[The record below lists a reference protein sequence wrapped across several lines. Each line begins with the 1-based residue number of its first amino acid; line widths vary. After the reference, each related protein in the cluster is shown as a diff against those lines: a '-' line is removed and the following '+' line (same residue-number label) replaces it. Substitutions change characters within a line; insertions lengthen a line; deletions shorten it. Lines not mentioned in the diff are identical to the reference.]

1 MSGRASSSEHPRPR
15 ASARAWPDRAG
26 HAQPRLRLA
35 WLLLG
40 VALGAWLAPSRAW
53 AQAPQELF
61 RQGTNALGEGKYD
74 EAIDDLEA
82 FADQG
87 AQHPDASYNRGLG
100 YVQRIRANAGRP
112 GDLGRAA
119 ASFEEALLLR
129 PDDRDAEHA
138 LELVQAEVARRDSRR
153 GKDMVTERPTLDRL
167 LVGLASER
175 TWAISAAVFALLLAV
190 GLVLRSLKSRPWQIA
205 GRVLSPVALAA
216 LLGLVPLYLGARSV
230 RLTSQPAVVIVPEVF
245 LADESGASL
254 GGEPVPE
261 AAKVEAGEKR
271 GRLVHVRSGSRAGWV
286 PLGTIYLLHQR

>member
-1 MSGRASSSEHPRPR
+1 MSARRQQGRACRPR
-15 ASARAWPDRAG
+15 RR
-26 HAQPRLRLA
+26 RRLA
-35 WLLLG
+35 WLPPAM
-40 VALGAWLAPSRAW
+40 ALVAWLAPAGAS
-53 AQAPQELF
+53 AQAPEALF
-61 RQGTNALGEGKYD
+61 RQGTDALSEGKYD
-74 EAIDDLEA
+74 EAIDDFEA
-82 FADQG
+82 LADQG

-100 YVQRIRANAGRP
+100 YVQRIRAGAARP

-129 PDDRDAEHA
+129 PDDREAEHA
-138 LELVQAEVARRDSRR
+138 LELVQAEVARRGSRR
-153 GKDMVTERPTLDRL
+153 GKDVLTERPTLDRL

-175 TWAISAAVFALLLAV
+175 TWAISAAVFAVLLSL

-205 GRVLSPVALAA
+205 GRVLSPVALVA
-216 LLGLVPLYLGARSV
+216 LLVLVPLYLGARSV
-230 RLTSQPAVVIVPEVF
+230 RLTSQPAVVVVPEVF
-245 LADESGASL
+245 LADDSGVSR